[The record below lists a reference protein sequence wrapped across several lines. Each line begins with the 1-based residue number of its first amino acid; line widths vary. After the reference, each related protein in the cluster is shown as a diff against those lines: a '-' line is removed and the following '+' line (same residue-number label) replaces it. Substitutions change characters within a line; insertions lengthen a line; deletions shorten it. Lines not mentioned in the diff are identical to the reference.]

1 MHISTVILY
10 GPQIGTYRDK
20 RVNGI
25 RPGKRYLIQT
35 GIRKIPF
42 QLTIDTIRFL
52 NGYSKYEEQ
61 TGDVPGY
68 IFFDRMNSEVLNL
81 SNDTAVLK
89 NNRIISLEGNSRLMG
104 KGLVKGH
111 YRFDML
117 NPHDSVWWYGTLDS
131 IDLKDINPMLSRLMP
146 VKISHGFVDKVKVSM
161 VSANDATAVGGIE
174 IFYRDLY
181 VDLDLI
187 TEGALKKLKN
197 EVITDIANVLL
208 PDDNPAYNGK
218 LKKGI
223 IYFQRDTTKGFL
235 NYVWKST
242 LSGVKSSMGFNSQE
256 QLQRKMTTK
265 KKPK

>member
-1 MHISTVILY
+1 
-10 GPQIGTYRDK
+10 
-20 RVNGI
+20 
-25 RPGKRYLIQT
+25 
-35 GIRKIPF
+35 
-42 QLTIDTIRFL
+42 
-52 NGYSKYEEQ
+52 
-61 TGDVPGY
+61 
-68 IFFDRMNSEVLNL
+68 
-81 SNDTAVLK
+81 
-89 NNRIISLEGNSRLMG
+89 
-104 KGLVKGH
+104 
-111 YRFDML
+111 
-117 NPHDSVWWYGTLDS
+117 
-131 IDLKDINPMLSRLMP
+131 MP

-181 VDLDLI
+181 VELDLI

-256 QLQRKMTTK
+256 QLQRKITTK